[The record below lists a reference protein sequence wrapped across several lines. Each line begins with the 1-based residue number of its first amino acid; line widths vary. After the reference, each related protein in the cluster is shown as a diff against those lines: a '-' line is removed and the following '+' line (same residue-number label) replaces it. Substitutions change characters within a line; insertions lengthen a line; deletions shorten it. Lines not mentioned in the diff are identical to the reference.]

1 MDKFGRKLLCFFSGV
16 LATFGTLVLILSV
29 NTALLYVGAI
39 LIGIATGFFY
49 AASWALGTL
58 VGLGHCSADQCKLL
72 KNPLPTQGEGRVR
85 VPQSFFLCQINKAKA
100 S

>member
-16 LATFGTLVLILSV
+16 LATFDTLVLILSV

-49 AASWALGTL
+49 AASWALGTTPRR
-58 VGLGHCSADQCKLL
+58 H
-72 KNPLPTQGEGRVR
+72 
-85 VPQSFFLCQINKAKA
+85 
-100 S
+100 